1 MPSGPTRLCV
11 TDAKGATGKTT
22 TAIDVAGGFRD
33 TAAEVHAN
41 HGTMEV
47 PA

>member
-1 MPSGPTRLCV
+1 MPSGPTRPCV
-11 TDAKGATGKTT
+11 TDAKGATGTTT
-22 TAIDVAGGFRD
+22 TAIDVAGAFRD
-33 TAAEVHAN
+33 FAAEVHAN